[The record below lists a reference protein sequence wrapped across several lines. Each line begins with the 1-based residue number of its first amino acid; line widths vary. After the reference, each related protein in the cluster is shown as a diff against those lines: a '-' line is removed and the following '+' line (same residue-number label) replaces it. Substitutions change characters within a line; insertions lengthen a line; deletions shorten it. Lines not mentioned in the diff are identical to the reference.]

1 MARLALWGFVLPFA
15 LAVFTVL
22 AMFRAYWIPSGSMKP
37 ALLVGDYVL
46 ANRLAYGFPE
56 LFCIIG
62 TCQGDMGLLGRDV
75 TRGDVATFRHP
86 ISGQHYVKRIV
97 GLAGDRLQM
106 RAGRLFLNEELATG
120 QTDGFF
126 TETYN
131 TDDGYIG
138 CSNGAVS
145 IGAVCEKQRAKETL
159 PGGRSY
165 AVLHF
170 AQSNLDEI
178 EIFTVPAGHVFVMG
192 DNRDNSVD
200 SRVAIEM
207 AGIGFVPLERM
218 VGRVDLI
225 VMSLRGEKGRFWKWV
240 E

>member
-170 AQSNLDEI
+170 AQSNLDET

-192 DNRDNSVD
+192 DNRDNSLD
-200 SRVAIEM
+200 SRLPQAQGGV
-207 AGIGFVPLERM
+207 GFVPIANIVGQPKRVAFSTE
-218 VGRVDLI
+218 VVAGRV
-225 VMSLRGEKGRFWKWV
+225 WKAV
-240 E
+240 K

>member
-1 MARLALWGFVLPFA
+1 M
-15 LAVFTVL
+15 
-22 AMFRAYWIPSGSMKP
+22 
-37 ALLVGDYVL
+37 
-46 ANRLAYGFPE
+46 
-56 LFCIIG
+56 
-62 TCQGDMGLLGRDV
+62 

-170 AQSNLDEI
+170 AQSNLDET

>member
-170 AQSNLDEI
+170 AQSNLDET